1 MTDTDPQDY
10 RFLRLCLGQPVSRA
24 SKRISSKRPLLMLL
38 VRPMQHLPSKQALKD
53 ELMALVEDDLRAT
66 ERVQRATA
74 EGATHPEA
82 KVENSKDTRA
92 LEQSYLARGQ
102 AARVEELRLGLALV
116 RTLPTAG
123 LPPGGQACC
132 GPLVRLEEGDGERFV
147 LLAPFGGGYKLAGGA
162 IAVITPQSPLG
173 KEILGKSAG
182 EACDV
187 TLAGQRRQM
196 EIVEVV

>member
-1 MTDTDPQDY
+1 MVRCISPPASAPEKLAGLPA
-10 RFLRLCLGQPVSRA
+10 RGRSKLFCPMLWARA
-24 SKRISSKRPLLMLL
+24 
-38 VRPMQHLPSKQALKD
+38 MQHLPTKQALKD
-53 ELMALVEDDLRAT
+53 ELIALVENDLRDI

-123 LPPGGQACC
+123 LPKGGQACC
-132 GPLVRLEEGDGERFV
+132 GALVGLAEGDGERFV
-147 LLAPFGGGYKLAGGA
+147 LLAPFGGGYKLAGGTV
-162 IAVITPQSPLG
+162 AVITPQSPLG
-173 KEILGKSAG
+173 REILGRVVG
-182 EACDV
+182 EECDV

-196 EIVEVV
+196 EIVEVL